1 MTSETMILTITGLS
15 NDGRGIARMEDGR
28 IVFAEGALP
37 GDVVKSRIVSSKS
50 DYCEATVLEVLE
62 PSDVRE
68 ESACPFASQCGG
80 CPLMCMK
87 LDAQR
92 KYKQESFENALL
104 RVESTARV
112 LDPVF
117 GSRFGYRSRAR
128 FRYSL
133 ENGVPHLGFQE
144 GSSNTDVLITSCP
157 VADAALNAFIASPPK
172 LNVWEL
178 KDRQLS
184 CITTDNGV
192 LYGSGTGRITVA
204 SASQTRVLP
213 VSNSV
218 FFQSNLELLP
228 KMIDEVV
235 SLTEGKDV
243 MDLYSGVGTFSAFL
257 EDSFNVTAVEMNK
270 YCLSLA
276 KQHLKNTRFFT
287 SAVEKWKGTR
297 RNVDTVIVD
306 PPRTGLD
313 KTVPE
318 LITSF
323 GPERIIYVSC
333 FQTTLMR
340 DLQRFKALGWKV
352 EQGRLFD
359 FYPNTPHTETVIL
372 LNNLKSGEKSHISVD
387 VDMDE
392 YRKLKKV

>member
-1 MTSETMILTITGLS
+1 MILSITGLS
-15 NDGRGIARMEDGR
+15 NDGRGIARTPDGR

-37 GDVVKSRIVSSKS
+37 GDTVQARIVSSKS
-50 DYCEATVLEVLE
+50 DYREATVLEVLE

-68 ESACPFASQCGG
+68 QSVCPFAAQCGG

-92 KYKQESFENALL
+92 KFKQESFENALL

-112 LDPVF
+112 LEPVF

-133 ENGVPHLGFQE
+133 ENGVPRLGFME
-144 GSSNTDVLITSCP
+144 GNSNTDVLITSCP
-157 VADAALNAFIASPPK
+157 VADRALNEFISKPPR

-184 CITTDNGV
+184 CITTDSGV
-192 LYGSGTGRITVA
+192 LYGAGTGYITVSA
-204 SASQTRVLP
+204 ASQKRVLP

-228 KMIDEVV
+228 AMMDEVV
-235 SLTEGKDV
+235 SLTEGCDV

-270 YCLSLA
+270 NCLSLA
-276 KQHLKNTRFFT
+276 KQHLKKTQFFT
-287 SAVEKWKGTR
+287 SAVEKWKGTHR
-297 RNVDTVIVD
+297 KVDTVIVD

-313 KTVPE
+313 KTVPA

-323 GPERIIYVSC
+323 NPSRIIYVSC

-340 DLQRFKALGWKV
+340 DLERFKALGWKV

-359 FYPNTPHTETVIL
+359 FYPNTPHVETVVIL
-372 LNNLKSGEKSHISVD
+372 SGVKTNSHISVKLD
-387 VDMDE
+387 VE
-392 YRKLKKV
+392 KLNLKVN

>member
-28 IVFAEGALP
+28 IVFADGALP
-37 GDVVKSRIVSSKS
+37 GDTVQARMVSSKT
-50 DYCEATVLEVLE
+50 DYCEAKVLQVLEA
-62 PSDVRE
+62 SDIRE
-68 ESACPFASQCGG
+68 ESACPFSSQCGG
-80 CPLMCMK
+80 CSLMCMK

-92 KYKQESFENALL
+92 KFKQESFENALL
-104 RVESTARV
+104 RVESSARV
-112 LDPVF
+112 LEPVF

-133 ENGVPHLGFQE
+133 ENGVPRLGFQE

-157 VADAALNAFIASPPK
+157 VADSALNAFIASPPK

-184 CITTDNGV
+184 CITTDSGV
-192 LYGSGTGRITVA
+192 LYGSGTGRITVTV
-204 SASQTRVLP
+204 ASQKRVLP

-228 KMIDEVV
+228 KMIEEVV
-235 SLTEGKDV
+235 GLTDGTDV

-257 EDSFNVTAVEMNK
+257 EDRFNVTAVEMNK

-276 KQHLKNTRFFT
+276 RQHLRNTEFFT
-287 SAVEKWKGTR
+287 SAVEKWKGTH

-313 KTVPE
+313 KTVPQ

-340 DLQRFKALGWKV
+340 DLQRFKALGWHV

-359 FYPNTPHTETVIL
+359 FYPNTPHLECVVMMSR
-372 LNNLKSGEKSHISVD
+372 NK
-387 VDMDE
+387 
-392 YRKLKKV
+392 

>member
-1 MTSETMILTITGLS
+1 MTSETAILNITGLS
-15 NDGRGIARMEDGR
+15 NDGRGIARMPDGR
-28 IVFAEGALP
+28 IVFTDSALP
-37 GDVVKSRIVSSKS
+37 GDTVLTRIVSSKS
-50 DYCEATVLEVLE
+50 DYLEASLLEVLE
-62 PSDVRE
+62 GSDIRE
-68 ESACPFASQCGG
+68 DSACPFADQCGG

-92 KYKQESFENALL
+92 KFKQESFENALL

-112 LDPVF
+112 LEPVF

-133 ENGVPHLGFQE
+133 ENGVPRLGFME
-144 GSSNTDVLITSCP
+144 GSSNTDVLITFCP
-157 VADAALNAFIASPPK
+157 VADRALNDFISNPPR

-184 CITTDNGV
+184 CITTDSGV
-192 LYGSGTGRITVA
+192 LYGSGTGHITIEA
-204 SASQTRVLP
+204 ASQKRVLP

-228 KMIDEVV
+228 RMIEEVV
-235 SLTEGKDV
+235 SLTEGADV

-257 EDSFNVTAVEMNK
+257 EDRFNVTAVEMNK

-276 KQHLKNTRFFT
+276 KQHLKNTQFFT
-287 SAVEKWKGTR
+287 SAVEKWKGTHR
-297 RNVDTVIVD
+297 IVDTVIVD

-313 KTVPE
+313 KTVPA

-323 GPERIIYVSC
+323 SPSRIVYVSC

-340 DLQRFKALGWKV
+340 DLERFKALGWKV

-359 FYPNTPHTETVIL
+359 FYPNTPHLECVVL
-372 LNNLKSGEKSHISVD
+372 MSRGK
-387 VDMDE
+387 
-392 YRKLKKV
+392 